1 MPINELARIIA
12 ARADDILDDSSYV
25 VKSIEICDNDE
36 NNDNHLD
43 EVMNYNFRGRR
54 ETITGGL
61 NPVIEAEDAEQEA
74 ISED

>member
-25 VKSIEICDNDE
+25 VKSIEICDNE

-61 NPVIEAEDAEQEA
+61 NPVIEAEDAEHEA

>member
-25 VKSIEICDNDE
+25 VKSIEICDNE